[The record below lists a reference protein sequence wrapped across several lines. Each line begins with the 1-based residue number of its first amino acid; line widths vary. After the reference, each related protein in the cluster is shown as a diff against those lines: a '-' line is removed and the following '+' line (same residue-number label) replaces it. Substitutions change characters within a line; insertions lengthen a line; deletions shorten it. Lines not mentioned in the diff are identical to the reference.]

1 MNKIQLPLIY
11 SVTSHS
17 EHVGK
22 DSTFVAIKGQK
33 TDGMFY
39 IISALERGAREIVVQ
54 DDVRIP
60 ALVEQ
65 EIKEAGAVLT
75 RVSDCKKA
83 LAELSAQR
91 NGFPAKKLKIIGIT
105 GTKGKTTTS
114 HMMYQLFQSAGYKSA
129 LLSTASKIILD
140 QEVSLEL
147 TTPQPDHIHTFLRIC
162 VEHDVEVVV
171 MEVSAQSLHL
181 HRVATIEFD
190 GIVFTN
196 FSYEHLEFFKDM
208 DEYFAAK
215 CLLFKQLKKDGVV
228 FVNYDDPYGRILCDK
243 HSEYKKYSFEDS
255 RADMYA
261 KSSLEGN
268 VKLDVYEDGVAYHIP
283 TRLYGTFNSYN
294 MLAAVSIARAFAIPF
309 EKIIA
314 GADTIQLIP
323 GRMERYELQ
332 NGAACFID
340 YAHNPSSY
348 EAVLSTLRNM
358 TDHLI
363 VIFGA
368 GGARDRARRP
378 MMGKIADQFADVVIL
393 TADNPRD
400 EDPEEIIN
408 DIAQGFSV
416 DTKLTVLRE
425 IDRQLAIEM
434 GCQMSRKGTVIA
446 ILGKGNDEYQIIG
459 DLKFVFKERAIIQK
473 FVTL

>member
-1 MNKIQLPLIY
+1 MNKIQVPLIY

-208 DEYFAAK
+208 DEYFSAK

-332 NGAACFID
+332 NGAAL
-340 YAHNPSSY
+340 Y
-348 EAVLSTLRNM
+348 
-358 TDHLI
+358 
-363 VIFGA
+363 
-368 GGARDRARRP
+368 
-378 MMGKIADQFADVVIL
+378 
-393 TADNPRD
+393 
-400 EDPEEIIN
+400 
-408 DIAQGFSV
+408 
-416 DTKLTVLRE
+416 
-425 IDRQLAIEM
+425 
-434 GCQMSRKGTVIA
+434 
-446 ILGKGNDEYQIIG
+446 
-459 DLKFVFKERAIIQK
+459 
-473 FVTL
+473 

>member
-11 SVTSHS
+11 AVTSHS

-22 DSTFVAIKGQK
+22 DTTFVAMKGQK
-33 TDGMFY
+33 TDGMYY

-54 DDVRIP
+54 NDVQIP

-65 EIKEAGAVLT
+65 EIIEAGATLI
-75 RVSDCKKA
+75 RVPDCKKA
-83 LAELSAQR
+83 LSELSAQK
-91 NGFPAKKLKIIGIT
+91 NGFPSQKLKIIGIT

-114 HMMYQLFQSAGYKSA
+114 HMIYQLFQSAGYKTA
-129 LLSTASKIILD
+129 LLSTASKLILD
-140 QEVSLEL
+140 QEIILEL
-147 TTPQPDHIHTFLRIC
+147 TTPQPDHIHTFLRTC
-162 VEHDVEVVV
+162 VENDVQIVV

-181 HRVATIEFD
+181 HRIATIEFD
-190 GIVFTN
+190 EIVFTN

-243 HSEYKKYSFEDS
+243 HPEYKKYSFEDS
-255 RADMYA
+255 HADLYA
-261 KSSLEGN
+261 QASIEGN
-268 VKLDVYEDGVAYHIP
+268 VTLDVYENGVKYHIP

-294 MLAAVSIARAFAIPF
+294 MLAAISVARAFQISF

-314 GADTIQLIP
+314 GADTIKLIP

-368 GGARDRARRP
+368 GGARDRGRRP

-408 DIAQGFSV
+408 DIVRGFSA

-425 IDRQLAIEM
+425 IDRERAIEM

-446 ILGKGNDEYQIIG
+446 ILGKGNDEYQIVG
-459 DLKFVFKERAIIQK
+459 DLKFVFKERAIIQQ
-473 FVTL
+473 FLI

>member
-11 SVTSHS
+11 AVTSHS

-22 DSTFVAIKGQK
+22 DTTFVAMKGQK
-33 TDGMFY
+33 TDGMYY

-54 DDVRIP
+54 NDVQIP

-65 EIKEAGAVLT
+65 EIIEAGATLT
-75 RVSDCKKA
+75 RVPDCKKA
-83 LAELSAQR
+83 LSELSAQK
-91 NGFPAKKLKIIGIT
+91 NGFPSQKLKIIGIT

-114 HMMYQLFQSAGYKSA
+114 HMIYQLFQSAGYKTA
-129 LLSTASKIILD
+129 LLSTASKLILD
-140 QEVSLEL
+140 QEIILDL

-162 VEHDVEVVV
+162 VENDVQVVV

-190 GIVFTN
+190 EIIFTN

-243 HSEYKKYSFEDS
+243 YPEYKKYSFEDS
-255 RADMYA
+255 HADLYA
-261 KSSLEGN
+261 QASIEGN
-268 VKLDVYEDGVAYHIP
+268 VKLDVYEKGVKHHIP

-294 MLAAVSIARAFAIPF
+294 MLAAVSVARAFQISF

-314 GADTIQLIP
+314 GADTIKLIP

-368 GGARDRARRP
+368 GGARDRGRRP

-408 DIAQGFSV
+408 DIVRGFSA

-425 IDRQLAIEM
+425 IDRERAIEM

-446 ILGKGNDEYQIIG
+446 ILGKGNDEYQIVG
-459 DLKFVFKERAIIQK
+459 DLKFVFKERAIIQQ
-473 FVTL
+473 FLI